1 MEELGYKCGLAREA
15 HIVVIATYYHQQQGI
30 SSLQNSDLTGK
41 ENWSVD
47 FKLKPFPLDKLR
59 MHL

>member
-1 MEELGYKCGLAREA
+1 MEELCYKCGLAREA
-15 HIVVIATYYHQQQGI
+15 KFFVVATYYHQQQCI
-30 SSLQNSDLTGK
+30 SSFQNSDLTGK

-47 FKLKPFPLDKLR
+47 FKHKPFPLDKVR